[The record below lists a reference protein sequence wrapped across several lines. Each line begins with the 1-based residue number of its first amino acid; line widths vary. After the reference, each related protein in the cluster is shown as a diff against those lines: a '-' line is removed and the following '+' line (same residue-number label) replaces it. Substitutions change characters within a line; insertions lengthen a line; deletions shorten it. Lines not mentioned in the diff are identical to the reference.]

1 MNNRFIMKAR
11 YVLMPTYLS
20 LAISL
25 AQAAAVGR
33 TELLLRESDVV
44 FSNSDPLEVV
54 VRLAEAPT
62 IGARI
67 DAAWIELTLTVSG
80 DTEGFVPFIVAADA
94 VLPTGAGGEYESAW
108 PELAQEI
115 VLRPAAGQQVR
126 LDATRIM
133 RHWRRE
139 GSELL
144 LRVRVVDP
152 VGPERPSE
160 SIQIF
165 ATGGVF
171 GKVVLVT
178 R

>member
-1 MNNRFIMKAR
+1 MTKAC
-11 YVLMPTYLS
+11 YALLIAGLS
-20 LAISL
+20 LAMSL

-54 VRLAEAPT
+54 VRLAEMPT
-62 IGARI
+62 FGARI
-67 DAAWIELTLTVSG
+67 DAVWIELTLTVSG
-80 DTEGFVPFIVAADA
+80 DAEGFVPFIVVADA
-94 VLPTGAGGEYESAW
+94 VLPTAAGGEYESAW
-108 PELAQEI
+108 PELAKEI
-115 VLRPAAGQQVR
+115 ILRPASGQQVR

-139 GSELL
+139 GGELL
-144 LRVRVVDP
+144 LRVRVMDP
-152 VGPERPSE
+152 VGPERPSD
-160 SIQIF
+160 SIQIS

-171 GKVVLVT
+171 GKAVLVT

>member
-1 MNNRFIMKAR
+1 MTTRLSIKAP
-11 YVLMPTYLS
+11 YVLIATCLL
-20 LAISL
+20 LAMSGVP
-25 AQAAAVGR
+25 AAAGGR
-33 TELLLRESDVV
+33 TEILLRESDVV
-44 FSNSDPLEVV
+44 FSDSDPLEVV

-62 IGARI
+62 VGARV

-80 DTEGFVPFIVAADA
+80 DSEGFVPFIVVADA

-108 PELAQEI
+108 PELAQDI
-115 VLRPAAGQQVR
+115 VLRPASGEQVR
-126 LDATRIM
+126 LDATGIM

-160 SIQIF
+160 SIQISV
-165 ATGGVF
+165 TGGVF
-171 GKVVLVT
+171 GKAVLVT